1 MRALIT
7 GGTGF
12 IGRYLIKRLARPVVL
27 GRDPDRIRRELGDVE
42 ASRWNARSPLDPELF
57 TGVDTVFHLAGEPIA
72 SGRWDTE
79 KKERIRK
86 SRVEGTRLLVDA
98 LGRTADPPATLICAS
113 AIGYYGSR
121 GDEILSESSPAGH
134 DFLAGVCREWEEEA
148 QRAEGFGV
156 RVVSLRIGVVLG
168 PDGGALEKM
177 LPPFRL
183 GLGGR
188 LGSGRQYMSWIHR
201 DDLVGLLLYAADNGT
216 LRGPVNAVAPHPLTN
231 REFTAT
237 LARVLHRPALLPV
250 PAFILKM
257 MLGDFADVLLGSQ
270 RVIPEK
276 AQKAGFPF
284 AHPRL
289 DETLAG
295 LVAAPA

>member
-1 MRALIT
+1 MHALIT

-12 IGRYLIKRLARPVVL
+12 IGRYLVKRLARPVVL
-27 GRDPDRIRRELGDVE
+27 GRDPEQIRRELGDVE
-42 ASRWNARSPLDPELF
+42 ANRWDARSPLDPDLL

-98 LGRTADPPATLICAS
+98 LGRTAAPPATLICAS
-113 AIGYYGSR
+113 AIGFYGSR
-121 GDEILSESSPAGH
+121 GDEILRESSPAGQ
-134 DFLAGVCREWEEEA
+134 DFLAGVCGEWEEEA
-148 QRAEGFGV
+148 KRAERFGV

-201 DDLVGLLLYAADNGT
+201 DDLVGLLLHAADNET
-216 LRGPVNAVAPHPLTN
+216 LHGPVNAVAPQPVTN

-257 MLGDFADVLLGSQ
+257 ALGEFADVLLGSQ

-276 AQKAGFPF
+276 AQIAGFHF
-284 AHPRL
+284 AHQRL

-295 LVAAPA
+295 FIG

>member
-1 MRALIT
+1 MHALIT

-12 IGRYLIKRLARPVVL
+12 IGRNLVKRLAKPVVL
-27 GRDPDRIRRELGDVE
+27 GRDPERIRRELGDVE
-42 ASRWNARSPLDPELF
+42 ANRWDARSPLDPDLF
-57 TGVDTVFHLAGEPIA
+57 TGIDTVFHLAGEPIA

-98 LGRTADPPATLICAS
+98 LGRTAAPPATLICAS
-113 AIGYYGSR
+113 AIGFYGSR

-134 DFLAGVCREWEEEA
+134 DFLAGVCGEWEEEA
-148 QRAEGFGV
+148 KRAERFGV

-201 DDLVGLLLYAADNGT
+201 DDLVGLLLHAADNET
-216 LRGPVNAVAPHPLTN
+216 LHGPVNAVAPQPVTN

-257 MLGDFADVLLGSQ
+257 ALGEFADVLLGSQ

-276 AQKAGFPF
+276 AQKAGFHF
-284 AHPRL
+284 AHQRL

-295 LVAAPA
+295 LVAAPP

>member
-1 MRALIT
+1 MHALIT

-12 IGRYLIKRLARPVVL
+12 IGRYLVKRLARPVVL
-27 GRDPDRIRRELGDVE
+27 GRDPEQIRRELGDVE
-42 ASRWNARSPLDPELF
+42 ANRWDARSPLDPDLL

-98 LGRTADPPATLICAS
+98 LGRTAAPPATLICAS
-113 AIGYYGSR
+113 AIGFYGSR

-134 DFLAGVCREWEEEA
+134 DFLAGVCGEWEEEA
-148 QRAEGFGV
+148 KRAERFGV

-201 DDLVGLLLYAADNGT
+201 DDLVGLLLHAADNET
-216 LRGPVNAVAPHPLTN
+216 LHGPVNAVAPQPVTN

-257 MLGDFADVLLGSQ
+257 ALGEFADVLLGSQ

-276 AQKAGFPF
+276 AQKAGFHF
-284 AHPRL
+284 AHQRL

-295 LVAAPA
+295 LVAAPP